1 MESGI
6 ISRKSETRLP
16 QFKAAAVVFW
26 KILRNSGEID
36 MNYAEIK
43 RCDIANG
50 PGVRVSLFVSGCTH
64 RCKNCFNEVAWDFS
78 YGKPFDEA
86 TQDLLIRELSPDYIS
101 GLTLLGGEPLET
113 ENQAGLLPFLERVKA
128 ELPGKTIWCFTGYL
142 FEKDVLGRMLE
153 NVPETKRILELIDI
167 LVDGPFIEAQKNISL
182 QFRGSSN
189 QRIIDVQ
196 ESLRQGTTVIWKE
209 LRETGCQKK

>member
-1 MESGI
+1 
-6 ISRKSETRLP
+6 
-16 QFKAAAVVFW
+16 
-26 KILRNSGEID
+26 

-113 ENQAGLLPFLERVKA
+113 ENQAGLLPFLERVKV

-196 ESLRQGTTVIWKE
+196 ESLRQGTTVLWKE